1 MISFRLS
8 CEKDHVFD
16 AWFRNSDDFEKQ
28 VKRGLVEC
36 PHCGSHNVSK
46 ALMAPAVATSGE
58 KEAMSF
64 VRGDE
69 QKKAMAKMAELAR
82 TVRENAED
90 VGTRFAEEARKIH
103 YGETD
108 PRGIY
113 GKATADEA
121 KNLAEEGVDFF
132 PLPPLPEE
140 HN

>member
-8 CEKDHVFD
+8 CEKDHLFD

-28 VKRGLVEC
+28 AERGLVEC

-46 ALMAPAVATSGE
+46 ALMAPAVSTSGE
-58 KEAMSF
+58 KEGMSL

-69 QKKAMAKMAELAR
+69 QKKVMAKLAELAR

-121 KNLAEEGVDFF
+121 KNLAKEGVDFF
-132 PLPPLPEE
+132 PLPPLPED